1 MKEIKNY
8 EEHTTR
14 YIMESVED
22 VDAFRTEV
30 NEGRSMSLVGHTI
43 PLMKEVLAS
52 NLDVVVSIKVEKEE
66 GYKPIV
72 RTPRIKGISNN
83 SNVCASIYHK
93 EDLNT
98 RIATIGFNSDNYRYV
113 LRNKAIE
120 RGGDYRDYWDS
131 SLKESKHLKN
141 IMKVLKQTMSRIIP
155 EPRAF
160 LDILAYK
167 FEEDRIKHMSA
178 YKQGKVITPMS
189 EAEIEHMIDNGYEP
203 TLNSLLARMIDNY
216 KKNFSTYDG
225 AKKYSPTVYHVRKI
239 ANSDDIYMGK
249 FKYPSWVD
257 TQGSTYTNSTVW
269 MEYLSN
275 NPIKE
280 VRCKQADIPI
290 HIKRYV
296 AMLDLEASAIKP
308 TGREAYDYKCYLED
322 MGMKINDAR
331 YWVIDENNEGSL
343 NV

>member
-1 MKEIKNY
+1 MKRINNY

-22 VDAFRTEV
+22 VDAFRAEV
-30 NEGRSMSLVGHTI
+30 NEGRLISLVAHTV
-43 PLMKEVLAS
+43 P
-52 NLDVVVSIKVEKEE
+52 IKVEKEE
-66 GYKPIV
+66 GYKPII

-83 SNVCASIYHK
+83 SNVCASIYPK
-93 EDLNT
+93 EDFNT
-98 RIATIGFNSDNYRYV
+98 RIATIGFNSDNDRYV

-141 IMKVLKQTMSRIIP
+141 IMKVLKQTMSRIMP

-160 LDILAYK
+160 VDVLAYR
-167 FEEDRIKHMSA
+167 FEEDRTKQMSA
-178 YKQGKVITPMS
+178 YKQGKVITSMS
-189 EAEIEHMIDNGYEP
+189 EAEVEHMIDNGYEP
-203 TLNSLLARMIDNY
+203 TLNSLLAKMIDNY

-249 FKYPSWVD
+249 LKYPSWAD
-257 TQGSTYTNSTVW
+257 TQGSTYITSTVW

-280 VRCKQADIPI
+280 VRCKHADIPV

-296 AMLDLEASAIKP
+296 AMLDLEASAVKP
-308 TGREAYDYKCYLED
+308 ASNAYKAYLED
-322 MGMKINDAR
+322 MGMKINDTR
-331 YWVIDENNEGSL
+331 YWVIDEDEEVNL
-343 NV
+343 DV